1 MAWALI
7 LSLAVAMSTGTAP
20 AKTPVSSSAP
30 ALGFTPARKP
40 RLVRVSSTDQFQPSP
55 SYDPEA
61 EQQLLALANQAR
73 VEAGV
78 PPLQMDQGLTQAA
91 RAHAAEMVAEQQLSH
106 QFPGESSLT
115 QRIAAESALHLDRA
129 GENVA
134 YGNSVERV
142 QDIFMHSPPH
152 RENLLN
158 AGFNVAG
165 FGVVRNGDNLY
176 VTQDFGH
183 NLPAYSSTQAD
194 AVVRAAVESR
204 RAADRLSQLQALDGS
219 SARQAACAMA
229 QSNALNAQ
237 APQAR
242 YILRYTAETPGQ
254 LPSNASRA
262 IDDPA
267 IRAYAVGSCFARTA
281 SYPSGAYWVLLL
293 FY

>member
-20 AKTPVSSSAP
+20 AKTSLSPAPGLAP
-30 ALGFTPARKP
+30 ALARKP
-40 RLVRVSSTDQFQPSP
+40 RIVRVSAEQFQPSP

-106 QFPGESSLT
+106 QFPGEPSLSE
-115 QRIAAESALHLDRA
+115 RIAAESVLHLDRA

-134 YGNSVERV
+134 YANSVERV

-165 FGVVRNGDNLY
+165 FGVVRSGDNLY

-194 AVVRAAVESR
+194 AIVRAAVESR

-242 YILRYTAETPGQ
+242 YILRYTAETPAQ
-254 LPSNASRA
+254 VPSNATRA